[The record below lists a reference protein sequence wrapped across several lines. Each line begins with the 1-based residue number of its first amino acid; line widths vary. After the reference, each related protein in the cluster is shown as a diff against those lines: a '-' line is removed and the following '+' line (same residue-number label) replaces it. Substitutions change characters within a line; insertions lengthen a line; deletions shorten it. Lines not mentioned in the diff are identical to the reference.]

1 MDRDRRYEKI
11 LDAIEDE
18 RKAEES
24 FFQSLHS
31 SKTLQEKVDQGFIWY
46 PIEIVAVHYAIG
58 ESVEIKI
65 KRKTTPGKDFF
76 HKFKVGVSVQF
87 FNSDP
92 NVKNISGV
100 VSYLQKDTISVLT
113 YVEKEDVEDF
123 YSGHSGLEII
133 YDDKSYQVMKSA
145 IRQVMDSKNES
156 VQVLR
161 KAFISQSLP
170 DNRIY
175 GEDSAFII
183 SGSTLN
189 LSQKKALEIALSSR
203 YLSIIHGPPGTGKT
217 TTLVALTKTILQKE
231 KKILVCASS
240 NNAVDLLASRLHL
253 EGLRVLRIGNV
264 TRIHDDLVDLTL
276 IEKLRNHADWN
287 TIKKIKIQAD
297 QILRTASKYKRSFT
311 PEDKAERK
319 RLKKESYDLRSWS
332 RELED
337 RLSDEI
343 LSNTQVI
350 ATTLISASH
359 PQIQKMVFET
369 VIIDE
374 ASQALE
380 AECWNAILKGK
391 RVILAGDH
399 LQLPPTVK
407 SQEAMQKGF
416 DKTILDFMTDK
427 IEESSLLTVQYRM
440 NDTILGFSN
449 RQFYK
454 GMLESFPTNKN
465 ISLPNDD
472 LPLVFIDTA
481 GCGFDE
487 ILNPKQK
494 SYKNEGE
501 YFILREYILKKHEI
515 LAGAEIGIIS
525 PYAEQVRYVSDEI
538 EKEPAFIGLNLE
550 VNTIDGFQ
558 GQEKDVIFI
567 SLVRSNDKSE
577 LGFIKDNRRLNV
589 AMTRARK
596 KLVIIG
602 DSATI
607 GNHPLYNELLNH
619 IEKNGFLDSAWNYM
633 ML

>member
-175 GEDSAFII
+175 GENSAFII

>member
-65 KRKTTPGKDFF
+65 KRKTAPGKDFF

-276 IEKLRNHADWN
+276 IEKLRNHPDWN

>member
-1 MDRDRRYEKI
+1 MDITRRYEGI

-31 SKTLQEKVDQGFIWY
+31 TKTLQEKVDQGFIWY
-46 PIEIVAVHYAIG
+46 PIDIVAVHYAIG
-58 ESVEIKI
+58 ENVEIKI
-65 KRKTTPGKDFF
+65 KRKISTEKDFF

-92 NVKNISGV
+92 EVKNISGV

-113 YVEKEDVEDF
+113 HVEKEDVEDF

-133 YDDKSYQVMKSA
+133 YDDKPYQVMKSA
-145 IRQVMDSKNES
+145 VRQVLESKNEFI
-156 VQVLR
+156 QNLR
-161 KAFISQSLP
+161 KALVSQSLP
-170 DNRIY
+170 DNQLSPH
-175 GEDSAFII
+175 ELAFNI

-189 LSQKKALEIALSSR
+189 DSQTKALKTALSAR
-203 YLSIIHGPPGTGKT
+203 YMSIIHGPPGTGKT
-217 TTLVALTKTILQKE
+217 TTLVALTKTLLQKE

-240 NNAVDLLASRLHL
+240 NNAVDLLAYRLHQ
-253 EGLRVLRIGNV
+253 EGLKVLRIGNV
-264 TRIHDDLVDLTL
+264 TRIHDDLADLTL
-276 IEKLRNHADWN
+276 IEKLRNHPDWN

-297 QILRTASKYKRSFT
+297 QVMRTASKYKRSFT
-311 PEDKAERK
+311 HEDREERK
-319 RLKKESYDLRSWS
+319 RLKKESYDLRNWS

-343 LSNTQVI
+343 LSESQVI

-391 RVILAGDH
+391 RVIFAGDH

-407 SQEAMQKGF
+407 SQEAMKKGF
-416 DKTILDFMTDK
+416 DKTILDIMTDK
-427 IEESSLLTVQYRM
+427 IAETSLLTVQYRM

-449 RQFYK
+449 QQFYNSK
-454 GMLESFPTNKN
+454 LESFPANKH

-472 LPLVFIDTA
+472 FPLVFVDTA

-487 ILNPKQK
+487 ILNPRQK

-501 YFILREYILKKHEI
+501 YFILREYILQKHEI
-515 LAGAEIGIIS
+515 LAGADIGIIS
-525 PYAEQVRYVSDEI
+525 PYAEQVRYIAEETEN
-538 EKEPAFIGLNLE
+538 EKAFIGLQLE

-567 SLVRSNDKSE
+567 SLVRSNEKSE
-577 LGFIKDNRRLNV
+577 LGFIKDKRRLNV

-607 GNHPLYNELLNH
+607 GNHPLYETLLSH
-619 IEKNGFLDSAWNYM
+619 IEKYGFLDSAWNYM
-633 ML
+633 MI

>member
-276 IEKLRNHADWN
+276 IEKLRNHPDWN

-525 PYAEQVRYVSDEI
+525 PYAEQVRYLSDEI

-596 KLVIIG
+596 NSLSSGILRPLEIILCTMNCLTTLKKM
-602 DSATI
+602 D
-607 GNHPLYNELLNH
+607 
-619 IEKNGFLDSAWNYM
+619 F
-633 ML
+633 

>member
-24 FFQSLHS
+24 FFHSLHS

-65 KRKTTPGKDFF
+65 KRKTSPGKDFF

>member
-65 KRKTTPGKDFF
+65 KRKTAPGKDFF

-276 IEKLRNHADWN
+276 IEKLRNHPDWN

-525 PYAEQVRYVSDEI
+525 PYAEQVRYLSDEI

>member
-24 FFQSLHS
+24 FFHSLHS

-65 KRKTTPGKDFF
+65 KRKTSPGKDFF

-525 PYAEQVRYVSDEI
+525 PYAEQVRYLSDEI

>member
-24 FFQSLHS
+24 FFHSLHS

-276 IEKLRNHADWN
+276 IEKLRNHPDWN

-525 PYAEQVRYVSDEI
+525 PYAEQVRYLSDEI

>member
-276 IEKLRNHADWN
+276 IEKLRNHPDWN

-391 RVILAGDH
+391 
-399 LQLPPTVK
+399 
-407 SQEAMQKGF
+407 
-416 DKTILDFMTDK
+416 
-427 IEESSLLTVQYRM
+427 
-440 NDTILGFSN
+440 
-449 RQFYK
+449 
-454 GMLESFPTNKN
+454 ESFW
-465 ISLPNDD
+465 
-472 LPLVFIDTA
+472 
-481 GCGFDE
+481 
-487 ILNPKQK
+487 Q
-494 SYKNEGE
+494 
-501 YFILREYILKKHEI
+501 
-515 LAGAEIGIIS
+515 GITCNCHPPS
-525 PYAEQVRYVSDEI
+525 KV
-538 EKEPAFIGLNLE
+538 
-550 VNTIDGFQ
+550 
-558 GQEKDVIFI
+558 
-567 SLVRSNDKSE
+567 
-577 LGFIKDNRRLNV
+577 RRLCK
-589 AMTRARK
+589 R
-596 KLVIIG
+596 I
-602 DSATI
+602 
-607 GNHPLYNELLNH
+607 
-619 IEKNGFLDSAWNYM
+619 
-633 ML
+633 

>member
-65 KRKTTPGKDFF
+65 KRKTAPGKDFF

-92 NVKNISGV
+92 NVKSISGV

>member
-65 KRKTTPGKDFF
+65 KRKTAPGKDFF

>member
-65 KRKTTPGKDFF
+65 KRKTAPGKDFF

-175 GEDSAFII
+175 GENSAFII

-525 PYAEQVRYVSDEI
+525 PYAEQVRYLSDEI

>member
-65 KRKTTPGKDFF
+65 KRKTSPGKDFF

-525 PYAEQVRYVSDEI
+525 PYAEQVRYLSDEI